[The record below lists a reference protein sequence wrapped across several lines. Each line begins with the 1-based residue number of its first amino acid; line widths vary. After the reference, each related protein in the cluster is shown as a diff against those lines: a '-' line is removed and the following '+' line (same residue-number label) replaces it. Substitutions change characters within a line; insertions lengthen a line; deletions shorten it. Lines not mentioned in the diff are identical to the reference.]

1 MKYKINLFTALTLGI
16 SFLSSQV
23 NASEFDQYLQ
33 QQQIIDSKFKI
44 KKKAELNEM
53 LAVLSAEDSKTFP
66 LQIDHNTI
74 IEQLKLTANK
84 TELKGLI
91 ITPDFAQFEKDLG
104 PKEVTQLIRK
114 NLLQNCGIFFEHRY
128 QLENPYK
135 VMLELSSTTRSYD
148 VEISQKDCKGN

>member
-53 LAVLSAEDSKTFP
+53 LAVLSAEDSKTLP

-74 IEQLKLTANK
+74 IERLKLTANK
-84 TELKGLI
+84 TERLYKKGEI
-91 ITPDFAQFEKDLG
+91 IFREGGFPS
-104 PKEVTQLIRK
+104 
-114 NLLQNCGIFFEHRY
+114 GIFLIKEG
-128 QLENPYK
+128 LMVSP
-135 VMLELSSTTRSYD
+135 SSTELKALGVGSSA
-148 VEISQKDCKGN
+148 VPV